1 MAGERNK
8 IGVRRSPN
16 GVLRSDENR
25 TGKLKYIL
33 IQQIHSAIILYQLF
47 RAWRIGRGED
57 QQQAYLSLEQLCAA
71 RM

>member
-33 IQQIHSAIILYQLF
+33 IQQIHSAIILEKFSINGIFLV
-47 RAWRIGRGED
+47 
-57 QQQAYLSLEQLCAA
+57 
-71 RM
+71 